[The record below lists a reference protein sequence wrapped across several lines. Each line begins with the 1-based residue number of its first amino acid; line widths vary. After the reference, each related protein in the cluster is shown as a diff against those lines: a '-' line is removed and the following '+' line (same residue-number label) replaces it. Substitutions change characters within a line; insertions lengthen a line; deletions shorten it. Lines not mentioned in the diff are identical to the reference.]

1 MFQPFNPLVGM
12 ITLVR
17 EVRKWWAQIDN
28 EDDIL
33 DMVLESPSDFE
44 RITFKW
50 AGVHLDM
57 GHDGVTGPMTGDA
70 LNTHME
76 TLSGIVPCVTKLG
89 LTLFPR

>member
-1 MFQPFNPLVGM
+1 MM
-12 ITLVR
+12 TLVR
-17 EVRKWWAQIDN
+17 EVRRWWAPIDN

-33 DMVLESPSDFE
+33 DMVLESPSDLE

-50 AGVHLDM
+50 TGAHLDM
-57 GHDGVTGPMTGDA
+57 GHDGVTGSLTGEG

-76 TLSGIVPCVTKLG
+76 TVSRIMPSVTKLG

>member
-1 MFQPFNPLVGM
+1 M

-17 EVRKWWAQIDN
+17 EVRKWWSQIDN

-50 AGVHLDM
+50 SAVHFDM
-57 GHDGVTGPMTGDA
+57 GHDGVTGPLSGDG
-70 LNTHME
+70 LDTQLE
-76 TLSGIVPCVTKLG
+76 TLSGIVPSLIKVG